1 MNIEKILNKNA
12 NFSCIE
18 WVRPCKVKKNCPQ
31 IDKRTVAK
39 NVRIGASYDN
49 MAVVKAARENGELPK
64 ENQGLRGLVWV
75 EYPYFLVSPKTN
87 KKYLRIETAKNSKFE
102 TQFYMNGREVDRAE
116 IEDYLMSTEKPKG
129 DKSPVINIELANIKY
144 IK

>member
-12 NFSCIE
+12 NFSCVGWE
-18 WVRPCKVKKNCPQ
+18 RPCKVKKNCPQ

-49 MAVVKAARENGELPK
+49 MAVVKTARENGELPK
-64 ENQGLRGLVWV
+64 ENQGLFGLEWLK
-75 EYPYFLVSPKTN
+75 YPYVLVNPKTN
-87 KKYLRIETAKNSKFE
+87 KQFLRIETAKNTKFE
-102 TQFYMNGREVDRAE
+102 TQYFMNGREVKKTE
-116 IEDYLMSTEKPKG
+116 IENYLLSSEKSKG
-129 DKSPVINIELANIKY
+129 EIPTVMNIGLDNINY